1 MIDSLRPRARG
12 LLKSN
17 GREFFGRGK
26 RSMAHASGLFETTVN
41 VTKRA
46 TGQIFSPTVVDRS
59 ETYAYLS
66 AAGEQSLSH
75 LDVARHSDLRI
86 SLQRFAK

>member
-1 MIDSLRPRARG
+1 MGSPGRRAAQR
-12 LLKSN
+12 
-17 GREFFGRGK
+17 
-26 RSMAHASGLFETTVN
+26 RST
-41 VTKRA
+41 R

-75 LDVARHSDLRI
+75 FDVAGHPDLRVT
-86 SLQRFAK
+86 LQRFVE